1 MPGVVR
7 ATTGKVATALALALA
22 LSASLFLAAPRGA
35 AAAANTNPPDTANPS
50 QLLWL
55 VKSNDLAALDQQ
67 AATDGVTLPVFTWV
81 GCGGQSDVDHCLAGQ
96 VPIFTSYWGLAARAQ
111 AGWRGT
117 AVYDIEPW
125 RFTPLG
131 QRQDPDKWICLAARL
146 QKTDPLLKVV
156 ITPFARPPRPAMI
169 SEDVQAAKCGAY
181 GVDIQSQFANNVPAT
196 FATFVRAAVRAIH
209 RANAKTVILAGLAT
223 NSPDLVTATE
233 MKTDYQSAL
242 AAGVRGFWLNANDWF
257 GSSQCTAR
265 QGGLACPETA
275 IRFLEDIRMITTVS
289 AGSPSPSPS
298 PATSTPTPAPS
309 STPVSTPSASSET
322 APAKPPSHR
331 HHGKLSGT
339 ALQREFVRL
348 IIDSQLARLVG
359 GLAVI
364 AASGPG
370 AWVAGDLVI
379 GQVHQV

>member
-1 MPGVVR
+1 MPGAVR
-7 ATTGKVATALALALA
+7 ATTARVATALLVALVLT
-22 LSASLFLAAPRGA
+22 ASLVLVTPRTA
-35 AAAANTNPPDTANPS
+35 AAAINPS

-55 VKSNDLAALDQQ
+55 IKSNDLAALDQQ
-67 AATDGVTLPVFTWV
+67 AANDGVTLPAFSWV
-81 GCGGQSDVDHCLAGQ
+81 GCGGQSDVDRCLAGQ

-131 QRQDPDKWICLAARL
+131 QRQNPDKWICRAAQL
-146 QKTDPLLKVV
+146 QQTDPGLKVV
-156 ITPFARPPRPAMI
+156 ITPFARPPRPLMI

-181 GVDIQSQFANNVPAT
+181 GVDIQSQFANNLPGT
-196 FATFVRAAVRAIH
+196 FSTFIHAAVRAIRH
-209 RANAKTVILAGLAT
+209 ANAKTEILAGLAT
-223 NSPDLVTATE
+223 NSPNLVTADE
-233 MKTDYQSAL
+233 MTADYHSAL
-242 AAGVRGFWLNANDWF
+242 AAGVQGFWLNANDWF
-257 GSSQCTAR
+257 GSSQCTAA

-275 IRFLEDIRMITTVS
+275 IRFLEYIGMITTGAAAS
-289 AGSPSPSPS
+289 TPTPSPT
-298 PATSTPTPAPS
+298 TSTPTPAPS
-309 STPVSTPSASSET
+309 TTPTGTPSPGNGT
-322 APAKPPSHR
+322 APAKPASHRTPGR
-331 HHGKLSGT
+331 HHGA

-364 AASGPG
+364 AASGFD

-379 GQVHQV
+379 GKVHQV